1 MTVHVTPA
9 TLWAGARAALDT
21 GMDPALAQRTIAFDL
36 DDGRLE
42 SMLRTLVA
50 NRIDLVEADP
60 KAATVTITDRAGE
73 TEGLGTRLAIG
84 AADGRNNLDSRDPNL
99 ILAAATLVA
108 AGYAVERRE
117 PDAPARASLSQREQQ
132 VAALLID
139 GASNKVIARALD
151 ISVHTAK
158 FHVTAILDKLAA
170 RNRADAVSILLRE
183 RLLAA

>member
-9 TLWAGARAALDT
+9 TLWAGARATLDT
-21 GMDPALAQRTIAFDL
+21 GLDPALAQRSIAFDL
-36 DDGRLE
+36 EDPRLE
-42 SMLRTLVA
+42 AMLRTLVA
-50 NRIDLVEADP
+50 NRIDLVETDG
-60 KAATVTITDRAGE
+60 AAAVTITDRAGDSD
-73 TEGLGTRLAIG
+73 TAGTRLAIG

-117 PDAPARASLSQREQQ
+117 PGPRRAPLSQREQQ
-132 VAALLID
+132 VAALLIE

-158 FHVTAILDKLAA
+158 FHVTAILDKLGA

-183 RLLAA
+183 RLIAA

>member
-9 TLWAGARAALDT
+9 TLWAGARATLDT
-21 GMDPALAQRTIAFDL
+21 GLDPALAQRSIAFDL
-36 DDGRLE
+36 EDLRLE
-42 SMLRTLVA
+42 AMLRTLVA
-50 NRIDLVEADP
+50 NRIDLIETEGT
-60 KAATVTITDRAGE
+60 AAVTITDRAGDNDSV
-73 TEGLGTRLAIG
+73 GTRLAIG

-117 PDAPARASLSQREQQ
+117 PAAPRRATLSQREQQ
-132 VAALLID
+132 VAGLLIE

-158 FHVTAILDKLAA
+158 FHVTAILDKLGA

-183 RLLAA
+183 RLLVA

>member
-9 TLWAGARAALDT
+9 TLWAGARATLDT
-21 GMDPALAQRTIAFDL
+21 GLDPALAQRTIAFDL
-36 DDGRLE
+36 EDHRLE

-50 NRIDLVEADP
+50 NRIDLVETEGP
-60 KAATVTITDRAGE
+60 AAVTITDRSE
-73 TEGLGTRLAIG
+73 EGASAGTRLAIG

-108 AGYAVERRE
+108 AGYAVERQE
-117 PDAPARASLSQREQQ
+117 PASPRRAQLSQRELQ
-132 VAALLID
+132 VAALLIE
-139 GASNKVIARALD
+139 GASNKVIARALE

-158 FHVTAILDKLAA
+158 FHVTAILDKLGA

-183 RLLAA
+183 RLLVA